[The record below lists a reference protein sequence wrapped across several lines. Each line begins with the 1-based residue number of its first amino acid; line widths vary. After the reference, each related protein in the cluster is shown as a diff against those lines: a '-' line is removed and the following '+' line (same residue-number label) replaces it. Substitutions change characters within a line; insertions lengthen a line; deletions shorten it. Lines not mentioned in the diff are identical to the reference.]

1 MAGLSAH
8 HLQVMPG
15 SGNPEI
21 WESGSDDQV
30 TVARQQ
36 AAVELAR
43 GKLAQG
49 ALLRLR
55 VSGQS
60 MAPLVERGDLVLVQR
75 VNPADLR
82 RGDLVLVEQGGGF
95 LVHRLVAAPR
105 RRGARSCGPD
115 AHQVQTKGDNA
126 SYADLPLLPQDVL
139 GRVVAVERDG
149 RRIELGRGWWPMVNR
164 LLGLLGWGEVQ
175 LFTAG
180 RIAKRRLVGAQG
192 GRWTMSLTSPA
203 ATPFRWLTRLLI
215 ETRIHR

>member
-1 MAGLSAH
+1 
-8 HLQVMPG
+8 MPG
-15 SGNPEI
+15 SGNQEI
-21 WESGSDDQV
+21 WESGGDDQV

-43 GKLAQG
+43 EELAQG

-55 VSGQS
+55 VAGSS

-75 VNPADLR
+75 ANLEDLR
-82 RGDLVLVEQGGGF
+82 RGDLLLVEQEGDF

-105 RRGARSCGPD
+105 RRGARYRGPD
-115 AHQVQTKGDNA
+115 AHQIQTKGDNA

-139 GRVVAVERDG
+139 GRVVAVEREG
-149 RRIELGRGWWPMVNR
+149 RRIELGRGWWPMVNW

-180 RIAKRRLVGAQG
+180 RLAKRRLVGAQG
-192 GRWTMSLTSPA
+192 GRWTMNLASLA

-215 ETRIHR
+215 KRRGFTDDRPG